1 MCNDGFELYFSKCG
15 MLIMGGIM
23 ILMVIVIFVLLWVYL
38 FNLYVWCVL
47 VVLVGYGVIGF
58 VDDYCKVVCKDIK
71 GLIVCW
77 KYFWMLVIVLGVVF
91 VLYFVGKDMF
101 VMQLVVLFF
110 KDVMLQLG
118 LFYILLVYFV
128 IVGIGNVV
136 NLIDGFDG
144 LVIMLIVFVV
154 GGFVLVVWV
163 IGNMNFVSYLYIL
176 YL

>member
-1 MCNDGFELYFSKCG
+1 M
-15 MLIMGGIM
+15 
-23 ILMVIVIFVLLWVYL
+23 
-38 FNLYVWCVL
+38 
-47 VVLVGYGVIGF
+47 
-58 VDDYCKVVCKDIK
+58 
-71 GLIVCW
+71 
-77 KYFWMLVIVLGVVF
+77 
-91 VLYFVGKDMF
+91 
-101 VMQLVVLFF
+101 
-110 KDVMLQLG
+110 
-118 LFYILLVYFV
+118 LVYFV

>member
-1 MCNDGFELYFSKCG
+1 
-15 MLIMGGIM
+15 MGGIM

>member
-1 MCNDGFELYFSKCG
+1 M
-15 MLIMGGIM
+15 
-23 ILMVIVIFVLLWVYL
+23 
-38 FNLYVWCVL
+38 
-47 VVLVGYGVIGF
+47 
-58 VDDYCKVVCKDIK
+58 
-71 GLIVCW
+71 
-77 KYFWMLVIVLGVVF
+77 
-91 VLYFVGKDMF
+91 
-101 VMQLVVLFF
+101 VLFF